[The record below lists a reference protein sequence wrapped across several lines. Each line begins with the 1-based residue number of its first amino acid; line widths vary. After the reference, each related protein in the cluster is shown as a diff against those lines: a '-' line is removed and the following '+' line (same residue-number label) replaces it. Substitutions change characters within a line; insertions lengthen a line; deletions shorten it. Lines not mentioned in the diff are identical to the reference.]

1 MDIRGPSETIHLDST
16 CHRYFPACSSKTHD
30 QTYTCTEY
38 PGYLTGGQR
47 RHELRQL
54 SSTSRRSP
62 DSSFPLRFPRGAI
75 KLIEPTFHELGRG
88 RAREENT
95 NYPPNEQL
103 ATHPASALILNNCVL
118 EQSPDSVIGK
128 FNGKSFFS
136 HLLLIFFFFFFFMC
150 AFLITSLIKPIR
162 VSYKWEVNLG
172 NEINCRLRRGR
183 SCGNNAGESRQLAK
197 KHTVQISRWQLGMFL
212 WISEY

>member
-1 MDIRGPSETIHLDST
+1 MIGR
-16 CHRYFPACSSKTHD
+16 
-30 QTYTCTEY
+30 
-38 PGYLTGGQR
+38 QR
-47 RHELRQL
+47 RHELRQRWRQL

-62 DSSFPLRFPRGAI
+62 DSSSPLRFPRGAI

-136 HLLLIFFFFFFFMC
+136 HLLLLFFFLMC
-150 AFLITSLIKPIR
+150 VFLITSLIEPIR

-197 KHTVQISRWQLGMFL
+197 KHTVQISR
-212 WISEY
+212 

>member
-1 MDIRGPSETIHLDST
+1 MDIRGPWRLHGAPSETIHLNST

-30 QTYTCTEY
+30 QTCTCTEY
-38 PGYLTGGQR
+38 PGYLIGGQR
-47 RHELRQL
+47 RHELRSDWRQL

-62 DSSFPLRFPRGAI
+62 DSSSPLRFPRGAI

-88 RAREENT
+88 RTREENT
-95 NYPPNEQL
+95 NYPPKEQL

-136 HLLLIFFFFFFFMC
+136 HLLLLFFFLCVRF
-150 AFLITSLIKPIR
+150 
-162 VSYKWEVNLG
+162 
-172 NEINCRLRRGR
+172 
-183 SCGNNAGESRQLAK
+183 
-197 KHTVQISRWQLGMFL
+197 
-212 WISEY
+212 

>member
-1 MDIRGPSETIHLDST
+1 MISIKPFEISKNSNGAWRLLDIRGPWRLHGAPSETIHLNSM

-30 QTYTCTEY
+30 QTYMCTEY
-38 PGYLTGGQR
+38 PGYLIGGQR

-62 DSSFPLRFPRGAI
+62 DSSSPLRFPRGAI

-95 NYPPNEQL
+95 NYPPYEQL

-136 HLLLIFFFFFFFMC
+136 HLLLLFFFYVC
-150 AFLITSLIKPIR
+150 
-162 VSYKWEVNLG
+162 VSN
-172 NEINCRLRRGR
+172 
-183 SCGNNAGESRQLAK
+183 
-197 KHTVQISRWQLGMFL
+197 HFPD
-212 WISEY
+212 